1 MTLWQPDPDDLTHVR
16 TVRALSTH
24 LLSRAR
30 FAATGRIGLVPT
42 PGGLGT
48 PVFGPEVT
56 RVRLS
61 GATLVHERVGGDRSS
76 TQTIGV
82 NGRSWGELAEFVGV
96 ELDPSF
102 RVGED
107 TAVLPPPEE
116 IVHLDDLAARRVGG
130 WFGFVDSVLVHLLAD
145 RPNSTAS
152 ATQIWP
158 EHFDL
163 AVQLDAAVGGPR
175 VNVGGSPGDDFSPE
189 PYLYVGPHTIDRPGD
204 AGYWNAPFG
213 AALGLGQLA
222 EAEHPDSVAV
232 QFLHRGLDLLAAR

>member
-1 MTLWQPDPDDLTHVR
+1 MWQPDPDDLTHVR
-16 TVRALSTH
+16 TVRALATH
-24 LLSRAR
+24 LMSRAR

-61 GATLVHERVGGDRSS
+61 GATLVHEMSAGGARSS
-76 TQTIGV
+76 TRVIGV
-82 NGRSWGELAEFVGV
+82 DGRSWGELAEFVGV
-96 ELDPSF
+96 ELDRSF

-107 TAVLPPPEE
+107 TAVLPSAEE
-116 IVHLDDLAARRVGG
+116 IVHLDDPAARRVGG
-130 WFGFVDSVLVHLLAD
+130 WFGFVDAVLVRLLAERGD
-145 RPNSTAS
+145 ASSTTS
-152 ATQIWP
+152 QIWP

-163 AVQLDAAVGGPR
+163 AAQVDAAVGGPG
-175 VNVGGSPGDDFSPE
+175 VNVGGAPGDDFSPE
-189 PYLYVGPHTIDRPGD
+189 PYLYVGPHTTDRPGD

-213 AALGLGQLA
+213 AALGLDELA

-232 QFLHRGLDLLAAR
+232 QFLHRGLDLLASR